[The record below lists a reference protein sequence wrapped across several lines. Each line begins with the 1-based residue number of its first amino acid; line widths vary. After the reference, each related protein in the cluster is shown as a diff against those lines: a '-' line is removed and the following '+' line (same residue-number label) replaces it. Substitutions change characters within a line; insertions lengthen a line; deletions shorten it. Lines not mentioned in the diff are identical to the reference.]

1 MGLDVTEQKNIE
13 HVLSEI
19 SLIRAKFIE
28 LGTKKKDFY
37 NFLVTKLLLTTGSQY
52 GFVAEISEH
61 DKTKHLKYFDWP
73 GSLLGNK
80 KSQELLANNLDV
92 LCRQALDCGEAFLVK
107 DARGFTISSDV
118 SNEEVA
124 LTKILAIPILYG
136 GKLIAF
142 LGFAN
147 SKGNYDQA
155 LLTDLIPLYESIG
168 EMINALKIDEQL
180 ENQKKITTHSA
191 KMASIGQLAAGVG
204 HEINNPLAIIS
215 GQMLMAQ
222 NQLNL
227 LGLSDASIY
236 DRFSKVTSAVS
247 RIENIVKGLRTFAR
261 SDEDQISAFC
271 FYELLSETIDL
282 LHDMYSK
289 EEVNLVLDTEKIAY
303 TINGNRGRIQQVIV
317 NLISNAKDATS
328 GMAIRNINISL
339 STQNGLLL
347 FSVKD
352 NGAGVP
358 EEIREK
364 IFDPFFT
371 TKELNMGTGIGLS
384 LVSTIIKEHNG
395 KIELESKMGGG
406 SVFTILMPFD
416 QNIQKTNN
424 ASIVPEGAQVDTKI
438 SRRVLI
444 VDDEEDL
451 REILTF
457 ILKKSCSNIFVS
469 SNITDAYQSFIDNKI
484 ELVIS
489 DIKMPGGDGFKL
501 LDKIRQ
507 NTTCAQPRFIFI
519 SGGNDLTDEQSVLM
533 KTQTDGLFS
542 KPFQIKVITEKI
554 KALFHE
560 E

>member
-1 MGLDVTEQKNIE
+1 MKLAPIPDKELERIAELMKYCILDTAPDDTFDQITKLAASICNTEIALVSFIDTNRQWFKSRFGLEATETLRDVSFCGHAIM
-13 HVLSEI
+13 SDEI
-19 SLIRAKFIE
+19 FIVPNSD
-28 LGTKKKDFY
+28 LDSRFSD
-37 NFLVTKLLLTTGSQY
+37 NPLVTG
-52 GFVAEISEH
+52 
-61 DKTKHLKYFDWP
+61 DP
-73 GSLLGNK
+73 
-80 KSQELLANNLDV
+80 
-92 LCRQALDCGEAFLVK
+92 LVK
-107 DARGFTISSDV
+107 FYAGAPLITPSGH
-118 SNEEVA
+118 
-124 LTKILAIPILYG
+124 KIGTLCV
-136 GKLIAF
+136 
-142 LGFAN
+142 
-147 SKGNYDQA
+147 
-155 LLTDLIPLYESIG
+155 
-168 EMINALKIDEQL
+168 ID
-180 ENQKKITTHSA
+180 H
-191 KMASIGQLAAGVG
+191 V
-204 HEINNPLAIIS
+204 
-215 GQMLMAQ
+215 
-222 NQLNL
+222 
-227 LGLSDASIY
+227 
-236 DRFSKVTSAVS
+236 
-247 RIENIVKGLRTFAR
+247 
-261 SDEDQISAFC
+261 
-271 FYELLSETIDL
+271 
-282 LHDMYSK
+282 
-289 EEVNLVLDTEKIAY
+289 EK
-303 TINGNRGRIQQVIV
+303 
-317 NLISNAKDATS
+317 
-328 GMAIRNINISL
+328 AIRNINISL

-364 IFDPFFT
+364 RFDPFFT

-395 KIELESKMGGG
+395 KIELESEMGVG

-438 SRRVLI
+438 SRRILI

-451 REILTF
+451 RDILTF
-457 ILKKSCSNIFVS
+457 ILKKFCSNIFVS
-469 SNITDAYQSFIDNKI
+469 SNITEAYQSFIDNKI

-519 SGGNDLTDEQSVLM
+519 SGGNDITDEQSVLI